1 MVCEEEESEEEEPE
15 LLPGALLARVQ
26 SQSKRLPVGLEMKKV
41 EVAADKR
48 ARLTKWDRYMKRFN
62 YVKALDAALLVGV

>member
-1 MVCEEEESEEEEPE
+1 M
-15 LLPGALLARVQ
+15 LARVQ
-26 SQSKRLPVGLEMKKV
+26 SQSKLLPVGLEMKKV

>member
-1 MVCEEEESEEEEPE
+1 M
-15 LLPGALLARVQ
+15 PGALLARVQ

>member
-1 MVCEEEESEEEEPE
+1 M
-15 LLPGALLARVQ
+15 Q
-26 SQSKRLPVGLEMKKV
+26 NQNKRLPVGLEMKKV